1 MDKIIYKG
9 IFGSKLYGTSTPSSD
24 NDFKQIHQASIESI
38 VLGKSVDNINM
49 STNPKVRNTSDD
61 IDFESKELRQFI
73 KDSLGGQTYAFDMLF
88 TPKKLWEYSTSTWR
102 DLISHRDKLLTNN
115 ITPFIGYCR
124 SQSMKYSLK
133 GEKLNT
139 LMLLRDK
146 ILSNIDYAKMTVS
159 LFFEKNPE
167 LTKLKYVR
175 KYTKKLV
182 SASSTKDEVY
192 YDIVLTSTP
201 GERQIA
207 EVLPSINLQIKNY
220 GTRSKEA
227 MDNQG
232 IDLKAYYHALRICWE
247 LEQYLTTGEIVF
259 PCPKRDILLKVRL
272 GEFSKDYVEH
282 FIEDEIERVLKI
294 ENTLPNADYVY
305 WDNWILNRYVSSHK
319 YKLQK

>member
-49 STNPKVRNTSDD
+49 STNPKVRNTSSDV
-61 IDFESKELRQFI
+61 DFESKELRQFI
-73 KDSLGGQTYAFDMLF
+73 KDCLGGQTYAFDMLF
-88 TPKKLWEYSTSTWR
+88 TPKKLWEYSTPTWI
-102 DLISHRDKLLTNN
+102 DLISRREKLLTNN

-139 LMLLRDK
+139 LMLLKDK
-146 ILSNIDYAKMTVS
+146 ILSNIDYVKMTVS

-220 GTRSKEA
+220 GARAKEA

-294 ENTLPNADYVY
+294 ENTLPDADYEY
-305 WDNWILNRYVSSHK
+305 WDNWILNRYVSSRK

>member
-1 MDKIIYKG
+1 
-9 IFGSKLYGTSTPSSD
+9 
-24 NDFKQIHQASIESI
+24 
-38 VLGKSVDNINM
+38 
-49 STNPKVRNTSDD
+49 
-61 IDFESKELRQFI
+61 
-73 KDSLGGQTYAFDMLF
+73 
-88 TPKKLWEYSTSTWR
+88 
-102 DLISHRDKLLTNN
+102 
-115 ITPFIGYCR
+115 
-124 SQSMKYSLK
+124 
-133 GEKLNT
+133 
-139 LMLLRDK
+139 
-146 ILSNIDYAKMTVS
+146 MTVS

>member
-61 IDFESKELRQFI
+61 VDFESKELRQFI

-167 LTKLKYVR
+167 LAKLKYIR

-220 GTRSKEA
+220 GTRAKEA

-294 ENTLPNADYVY
+294 DNTLPNADYVY